1 MGFKGAWAKRNKYL
15 YGDNPAK
22 AKEVFT
28 QLLRLQRKLS
38 EAHKKLRRAIDLL
51 PKELRYEAV
60 HAPEVIKQ
68 YKSNLLEQ
76 LKELSKTEKPGEEK
90 HKVEL
95 LIQKIEQ
102 FERARERYFKVRE
115 ELKKLLKGKAYC
127 EPKLMLRILHQ
138 KETGER
144 KVIKTY
150 SRDSTIYPEFV
161 GHTIAVHNGK
171 TFVPVYITQEM
182 VGHKLGEFAP
192 TRTFRG
198 HPDKSAKVVKKK

>member
-15 YGDNPAK
+15 YGDNPEK
-22 AKEVFT
+22 AKEIFT
-28 QLLRLQRKLS
+28 QFLRLQRKLA
-38 EAHKKLRRAIDLL
+38 EAHKKLKRAIDVL
-51 PKELRYEAV
+51 PKDLRYEAV
-60 HAPEVIKQ
+60 HAPEVLKQ
-68 YKSNLLEQ
+68 YKANLLE
-76 LKELSKTEKPGEEK
+76 ELPKLEKEEK
-90 HKVEL
+90 HQADL

-102 FERARERYFKVRE
+102 FEKARERYFKVRE
-115 ELKKLLKGKAYC
+115 ELRKFLKGKAYC
-127 EPKLMLRILHQ
+127 EPKLMLRILKQ
-138 KETGER
+138 KETGDR

>member
-1 MGFKGAWAKRNKYL
+1 MGFKGAWAKRHKYL
-15 YGDNPAK
+15 YGDNPEK

-28 QLLRLQRKLS
+28 KLLRLHRKLAK
-38 EAHKKLRRAIDLL
+38 AHKKWKRAIDLL
-51 PKELRYEAV
+51 PKDLRFEAV
-60 HAPEVIKQ
+60 HFPQVLEQ
-68 YKSNLLEQ
+68 YKANLMER
-76 LKELSKTEKPGEEK
+76 LSEMEGPEKNKAEI
-90 HKVEL
+90 
-95 LIQKIEQ
+95 LIRKIEQ
-102 FERARERYFKVRE
+102 VQYARKRYFEIRE
-115 ELKKLLKGKAYC
+115 ELRKLQKGKAYC
-127 EPKLMLRILHQ
+127 DPKLMLRILKQ
-138 KETGER
+138 KETGDR

-171 TFVPVYITQEM
+171 TFVPVYITQDM

>member
-1 MGFKGAWAKRNKYL
+1 MGFKGAWAKRHKYL
-15 YGDNPAK
+15 YGDNPQQ
-22 AKEVFT
+22 AKEVF
-28 QLLRLQRKLS
+28 QKLLRLQRKLA
-38 EAHKKLRRAIDLL
+38 EAHKKLKRAIDLL

-60 HAPEVIKQ
+60 HAPKVLSQ
-68 YKSNLLEQ
+68 YKNNLLEQ
-76 LKELSKTEKPGEEK
+76 RGNLEGEEK
-90 HKVEL
+90 NKADI
-95 LIQKIEQ
+95 LIQKIEH
-102 FERARERYFKVRE
+102 FEKARERYFKIRE
-115 ELKKLLKGKAYC
+115 ELRNLLKGKAYC
-127 EPKLMLRILHQ
+127 DPKLMLRILHQ
-138 KETGER
+138 KETGDR

>member
-15 YGDNPAK
+15 YGDNPDQ

-28 QLLRLQRKLS
+28 QLLRLQRKLA
-38 EAHKKLRRAIDLL
+38 EAHKKLKRAIDVL
-51 PKELRYEAV
+51 PKDLRYEAV
-60 HAPEVIKQ
+60 HAPEVLKA
-68 YKSNLLEQ
+68 YKTNLLEQ
-76 LKELSKTEKPGEEK
+76 LGNLEGEEK
-90 HKVEL
+90 NKTDI

-102 FERARERYFKVRE
+102 YEYARERYFKVRE
-115 ELKKLLKGKAYC
+115 ELRKFLKGKAYC
-127 EPKLMLRILHQ
+127 DPKLMLRVLHQ

-198 HPDKSAKVVKKK
+198 HPEKSAKVVKRK

>member
-15 YGDNPAK
+15 YGDNPEK

-28 QLLRLQRKLS
+28 QLLRLQRKLAK
-38 EAHKKLRRAIDLL
+38 AHKQWKRAIDLL

-60 HAPEVIKQ
+60 HFPKVIDQ
-68 YKSNLLEQ
+68 YKLTLLERV
-76 LKELSKTEKPGEEK
+76 KELEGEEK
-90 HKVEL
+90 NKVDL

-102 FERARERYFKVRE
+102 YQYAREKYFKVRE
-115 ELKKLLKGKAYC
+115 ELRKLQKGKAYC
-127 EPKLMLRILHQ
+127 DPKLMLRILKQ
-138 KETGER
+138 KETGDR

-171 TFVPVYITQEM
+171 SFVPVYITQDM

-198 HPDKSAKVVKKK
+198 HPDKSAKVVKKKK